1 MGWEELARSTWGTVK
16 NPDAVRHA
24 RALPT
29 LAGAAAIYDQD
40 TAEHSLRVAHTSVCI
55 AGLLD
60 LSEKEIQTVWWAA
73 MLHDFGKL
81 TARVEVL
88 RQVGPINEADRR
100 ELREHPAVGCDL
112 LLALSPVLAP
122 IAVAVRAHHERWDGS
137 GYPDGLEGEQ
147 IPLLGRIIA
156 VADAFDS
163 MSRPRPQRPGAV
175 DASEATDELR
185 RWSGRKFDP
194 MIVPLVVELCNNG
207 RVVDATGVL
216 LSVQHLPEAVRFPQL
231 STLSARQWEVLS
243 HLMRGERVRTIAD
256 KLFVSE
262 STVRNHLSAIFER
275 FGVHSQADLLALL
288 SGGDEVITLKG

>member
-1 MGWEELARSTWGTVK
+1 MT
-16 NPDAVRHA
+16 PDAVTQPQS
-24 RALPT
+24 LPT
-29 LAGAAAIYDQD
+29 LDGAAAIYDPD
-40 TAEHSLRVAHTSVCI
+40 TAEHSLRTAHTSASI
-55 AGLLD
+55 AGLLN
-60 LSEKEIQTVWWAA
+60 LSEQEILTVWWAA
-73 MLHDFGKL
+73 MFHDVGKL
-81 TARVEVL
+81 TTRVEVL
-88 RQVGPINEADRR
+88 HQVGPLDEADEL
-100 ELREHPAVGCDL
+100 ELRAHPAVGGDL
-112 LLALSPVLAP
+112 LLAVSPALAP
-122 IAVAVRAHHERWDGS
+122 IAAAVRAHHERWDGS
-137 GYPDGLEGEQ
+137 GYPDGLKGDQ

-156 VADAFDS
+156 VASKLDS
-163 MSRPRPQRPGAV
+163 LTRPRPYGPGAMG
-175 DASEATDELR
+175 AAGAIDELR